1 MTISNYFQFS
11 ATWPKGSDDVAEIL
25 LRVGDSVISRIADT
39 KIGTNRDYFR
49 ASSTCL
55 ALWLAD
61 NWWRLRWETISDS
74 GLPSV
79 DWRLR
84 HELNSASG
92 GALWPP
98 VMIFSV
104 GDRIAFA
111 PSVGKRVVDGPQ
123 SYIFSPKICMV
134 AAAEF
139 ERELDS
145 FFDAVLG
152 HCAKTDD
159 GNALKVL
166 LNQITT
172 ERNDPELAGWRRLE
186 ACLGFDPDAA
196 PDEVVNALVALEK
209 IAGEDGVEEAAHA
222 APGTSAAQSLSS
234 VIEATRESKV
244 EIDLSLADSLQRD
257 WNLPSYASPWEMAEA
272 AATELRSKI
281 GVTRGLLDHTNF
293 ADIFKA
299 RWDDLKSATATARN
313 LRYGARIGGETRS
326 RVALQTLTSKP
337 HDRRFELARQFGDA
351 VWPKDADFGI
361 VSRSKSDRQKF
372 QRAFAHS
379 LLCPFDHL
387 QRVIDVSDPTPEA
400 MKIAAKKFLVHP
412 SVVRNQLVYK
422 GYLPFENT
430 NEEAETA

>member
-1 MTISNYFQFS
+1 MTVSNDFKFS
-11 ATWPKGSDDVAEIL
+11 AAWPKGSDDVAEIS
-25 LRVGDSVISRIADT
+25 LRVGDRVISRIADT
-39 KIGTNRDYFR
+39 EKGTVRDFFR
-49 ASSTCL
+49 ASSTGL
-55 ALWLAD
+55 AFWLAD

-74 GLPSV
+74 RLPSV

-104 GDRIAFA
+104 GKRIAFA
-111 PSVGKRVVDGPQ
+111 PSVGKKVVDGPQ
-123 SYIFSPKICMV
+123 SYFQFKIGMV
-134 AAAEF
+134 AADEY

-145 FFDAVLG
+145 FFEAVLE
-152 HCAKTDD
+152 HCAKTVD
-159 GNALKVL
+159 GNALYIL
-166 LNQITT
+166 LKQITT

-196 PDEVVNALVALEK
+196 PDEVVDALVKLEDV
-209 IAGEDGVEEAAHA
+209 AGEDGVEEAAHA
-222 APGTSAAQSLSS
+222 QPGASAAQSLSLA
-234 VIEATRESKV
+234 IEATRESKI

-272 AATELRSKI
+272 AATELRSI
-281 GVTRGLLDHTNF
+281 LGVTRGLLKHTVF
-293 ADIFKA
+293 EDVFKA
-299 RWDDLKSATATARN
+299 RWDNLKSFTATARK
-313 LRYGARIGGETRS
+313 LPYGARIGGEKKS
-326 RVALQTLTSKP
+326 RVALQTLKP
-337 HDRRFELARQFGDA
+337 YDRRFELARQFGDA
-351 VWPKDADFGI
+351 VWQKDSGFGI

-379 LLCPFDHL
+379 LLCPFEDL
-387 QRVIDVSDPTPEA
+387 QRVIDVNDPTPDA
-400 MKIAAKKFLVHP
+400 MQKAARRFGVHP

-430 NEEAETA
+430 NEEAEAA

>member
-1 MTISNYFQFS
+1 MTVSNYFKFS
-11 ATWPKGSDDVAEIL
+11 ATWPKGSDDVAEIS

-39 KIGTNRDYFR
+39 EKGTVRDFFR
-49 ASSTCL
+49 ASSTGL
-55 ALWLAD
+55 AFWLAD

-74 GLPSV
+74 RLPSV

-98 VMIFSV
+98 VMISSV

-111 PSVGKRVVDGPQ
+111 PSVGKKVVDGPQ
-123 SYIFSPKICMV
+123 SYFQFKIGMV
-134 AAAEF
+134 AADEY

-145 FFDAVLG
+145 FFKAVLER
-152 HCAKTDD
+152 CAMTVDS
-159 GNALKVL
+159 NALNIL
-166 LNQITT
+166 LKQIAT

-196 PDEVVNALVALEK
+196 PDEVVDALVKLEDV
-209 IAGEDGVEEAAHA
+209 AGEDGVEEAAHA
-222 APGTSAAQSLSS
+222 QPGVNAAQSLNL

-244 EIDLSLADSLQRD
+244 EIDLSLADNLKRD
-257 WNLPSYASPWEMAEA
+257 WNLPSYATPWKMAEA
-272 AATELRSKI
+272 AAAELRSII
-281 GVTRGLLDHTNF
+281 GVARGLINHTVF

-299 RWDDLKSATATARN
+299 RWDDLKSSTATARK
-313 LRYGARIGGETRS
+313 LPYGARIGGENKS
-326 RVALQTLTSKP
+326 RVALQTSKP
-337 HDRRFELARQFGDA
+337 YDRRFELARQFGDA
-351 VWPKDADFGI
+351 VWQKNTAFGV

-379 LLCPFDHL
+379 LLCPFEDI
-387 QRVIDVSDPTPEA
+387 QRVIDVNDPTPETMQIVA
-400 MKIAAKKFLVHP
+400 RKFGVHP

-422 GYLPFENT
+422 GYLPFENA
-430 NEEAETA
+430 NEEAEAA

>member
-1 MTISNYFQFS
+1 MTVSNYFKFS
-11 ATWPKGSDDVAEIL
+11 AAWLKGSDDVAEIS

-39 KIGTNRDYFR
+39 EKGTVRDFFR
-49 ASSTCL
+49 ASSMGL
-55 ALWLAD
+55 AFWLAD

-74 GLPSV
+74 RLPSV

-111 PSVGKRVVDGPQ
+111 PSVAKKVVDGPQ
-123 SYIFSPKICMV
+123 SYFQFKIGMV
-134 AAAEF
+134 AADEY

-145 FFDAVLG
+145 FFEAVLE
-152 HCAKTDD
+152 HCAMTVDS
-159 GNALKVL
+159 NALNIL
-166 LNQITT
+166 LKQIAT

-196 PDEVVNALVALEK
+196 PDEAVDALVKLEDV
-209 IAGEDGVEEAAHA
+209 AGEDGVEEAAHA
-222 APGTSAAQSLSS
+222 QPGASAAQSLSLA
-234 VIEATRESKV
+234 IEATRESKV
-244 EIDLSLADSLQRD
+244 EVDLSLADSLKRD
-257 WNLPSYASPWEMAEA
+257 WNLPSYASPWAMAEA
-272 AATELRSKI
+272 AAAELRSI
-281 GVTRGLLDHTNF
+281 VGVTRGLLNHKVF

-299 RWDDLKSATATARN
+299 RWDDLKSSTATARK
-313 LRYGARIGGETRS
+313 LPYGARIGGKKNS
-326 RVALQTLTSKP
+326 RVALQTLKP
-337 HDRRFELARQFGDA
+337 YDRRFELARQFGDA
-351 VWPKDADFGI
+351 VWQKDADFGI

-379 LLCPFDHL
+379 LLCPFEDL
-387 QRVIDVSDPTPEA
+387 QRVIDVNDPTLET
-400 MKIAAKKFLVHP
+400 MQIAARKFGVHP

-422 GYLPFENT
+422 GYLPFENA
-430 NEEAETA
+430 NEEAEAA

>member
-1 MTISNYFQFS
+1 MTISKYFQFS
-11 ATWPKGSDDVAEIL
+11 AAWLKDSDDVAEIC
-25 LRVGDSVISRIADT
+25 LRVGGSVISRVADT
-39 KIGTNRDYFR
+39 KKGTLREYFR
-49 ASSTCL
+49 ASSTSL

-61 NWWRLRWETISDS
+61 NWWRLRWEIISDA

-98 VMIFSV
+98 VMIYSV
-104 GDRIAFA
+104 GERIAFA
-111 PSVGKRVVDGPQ
+111 PSVGRRVVDGPQ
-123 SYIFSPKICMV
+123 CYFPFDVGMV
-134 AAAEF
+134 AAAEY

-152 HCAKTDD
+152 YCAKTDD
-159 GNALKVL
+159 GNALKIL
-166 LNQITT
+166 LKQITT

-196 PDEVVNALVALEK
+196 PDEVVNALVELEA

-222 APGTSAAQSLSS
+222 APGTGAAQSLSS
-234 VIEATRESKV
+234 VIEATRESTV

-257 WNLPSYASPWEMAEA
+257 WNVSSYASPWKMAEA

-281 GVTRGLLDHTNF
+281 GVTRELLDHTNF

-299 RWDDLKSATATARN
+299 RWDDLKSATATARY
-313 LRYGARIGGETRS
+313 LPYGARIGTPEKS
-326 RVALQTLTSKP
+326 RVALQTSISKP
-337 HDRRFELARQFGDA
+337 YIRRFELARQLGDA
-351 VWPKDADFGI
+351 VWQKDADFGI

-372 QRAFAHS
+372 QRAFAQN
-379 LLCPFDHL
+379 LLCPFEYL
-387 QRVIDVSDPTPEA
+387 QQVIDVSDPTPEA
-400 MKIAAKKFLVHP
+400 IKSAARKFVVHP
-412 SVVRNQLVYK
+412 TVVRNQLVYK
-422 GYLPFENT
+422 GYLPFENAH
-430 NEEAETA
+430 EEAEAA